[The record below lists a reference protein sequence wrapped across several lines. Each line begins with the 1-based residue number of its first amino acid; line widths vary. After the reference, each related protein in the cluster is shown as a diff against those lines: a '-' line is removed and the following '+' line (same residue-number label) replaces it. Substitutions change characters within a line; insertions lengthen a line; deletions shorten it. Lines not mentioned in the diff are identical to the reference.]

1 MIVNYKDCE
10 GLRDVPT
17 ITSID
22 LSFNYIE
29 YDDELLNFFFEFQQF
44 LCFYFKNNPALRKI
58 KMYRKT
64 LINGFKNLLYLD
76 DRPVKEL
83 DRLAAQAWAEG
94 GVEKETEVRKAYM
107 EAQINRM
114 RTHTQKTREVEE
126 EGRRHRARQLE
137 LIKADTK
144 LKKDKL
150 LERQTNLRELIRTAR
165 HSAEE
170 KNKIELELKVVDQ
183 ELNNDMFEIINEDKI
198 VVPPMRRVADQK
210 NQPEYHER
218 LQRERRERLE
228 KEEMERRIKEYNE
241 RERIGQPKAQSVIPS
256 PSVVAPKV
264 RSKAQ
269 RMREEGVVMSTD
281 SESEND
287 PTIFA
292 KRAGYRQEIFFW
304 DEFYENKLEEILI
317 TNMFDFT
324 KSAYDFSNLVNNF
337 DDMPIHDRF
346 YYEITPKILQ
356 MKWTDVEI
364 KKFRIQE
371 FKKDREEDIQYA
383 NRNNEEVPDLE

>member
-1 MIVNYKDCE
+1 MYLHQNVISKIEGLSTFSYLVTLNLSHNHIKVIENLSGCSSLKNLDLSHNMIVNYKDCE

-29 YDDELLNFFFEFQQF
+29 YDDEILNFFFEFQQF

-183 ELNNDMFEIINEDKI
+183 ELNNDIAFHNI
-198 VVPPMRRVADQK
+198 
-210 NQPEYHER
+210 
-218 LQRERRERLE
+218 
-228 KEEMERRIKEYNE
+228 
-241 RERIGQPKAQSVIPS
+241 
-256 PSVVAPKV
+256 
-264 RSKAQ
+264 
-269 RMREEGVVMSTD
+269 
-281 SESEND
+281 ENS
-287 PTIFA
+287 I
-292 KRAGYRQEIFFW
+292 R
-304 DEFYENKLEEILI
+304 
-317 TNMFDFT
+317 
-324 KSAYDFSNLVNNF
+324 
-337 DDMPIHDRF
+337 
-346 YYEITPKILQ
+346 
-356 MKWTDVEI
+356 
-364 KKFRIQE
+364 
-371 FKKDREEDIQYA
+371 
-383 NRNNEEVPDLE
+383 